1 MKKENIRLT
10 QPLKLFIAPPLT
22 AHDPH
27 LALLPFPWILADRS
41 HADAVFS
48 LEDFPLDTGKSFP
61 LHPQDL
67 ADPIK
72 GWDTQRR
79 LLAHVWFKS
88 LPLPSRSALQEAWY
102 ILKFLC
108 QELDNPLARAWG
120 TALSSQ
126 RTPLTPEELEEY
138 RQKILRLLHE
148 PSSAERIRGSL
159 WKNYAHQRK
168 KTQESLPGIHSSAEG
183 VGLGTLLQEL
193 RILEDYALN
202 QGIFFGTSPVIWRG
216 KPL

>member
-10 QPLKLFIAPPLT
+10 EPLKLFIAPPLT
-22 AHDPH
+22 EEDP
-27 LALLPFPWILADRS
+27 LLSCLSFPYSLTELS
-41 HADAVFS
+41 QADAVFC
-48 LEDFPLDTGKSFP
+48 LEDFSPEPGKSFP
-61 LHPQDL
+61 LHPGDL
-67 ADPIK
+67 ADPLLA
-72 GWDTQRR
+72 WDTQRR

-88 LPLPSRSALQEAWY
+88 LPLPSRRALQEAWY

-108 QELDNPLARAWG
+108 QELDNPLARTWG

-126 RTPLTPEELEEY
+126 RTTLTPEELEGY
-138 RQKILRLLHE
+138 RQKILQLLHR

-183 VGLGTLLQEL
+183 IGGETLLEEL

-202 QGIFFGTSPVIWRG
+202 RGIFFGTSPVIWREQT
-216 KPL
+216 P